1 MALEIF
7 LTLNIVS
14 SPLKQSWYLSADTT
28 ALILCY
34 QFPLRDS
41 LRNWGSNCLLGK
53 RNCIRILGRAT
64 NVFLFSSAV
73 ECWRARAWRCS
84 HSRTLF
90 LKEFPQSIYSS
101 WIHYSPSWLCFSISP
116 LVSCLSCIKWI
127 STTVFS
133 TSKNFGTSTGIAW
146 RCSYF
151 VMLFFNYF
159 GIIFKKF
166 WHQVARSYFVICYFI
181 FFTLFECFISTTNFI
196 ECWISP
202 TLVILRDFVLQTL
215 SFCIQFSTNLGKMPK
230 LSEVVDSAVN
240 SGMMVWCW

>member
-14 SPLKQSWYLSADTT
+14 RVLVSILK
-28 ALILCY
+28 C
-34 QFPLRDS
+34 RH
-41 LRNWGSNCLLGK
+41 NCLNSMLSVSSSWFFEELRLKLSSWKKKLHTDFGSRHK
-53 RNCIRILGRAT
+53 CVSL
-64 NVFLFSSAV
+64 SSAV